1 MKNENVYKLLIIF
14 VIFLFFKKSISI
26 VIEAKF
32 PTYNDLDKLYE
43 LISKHLIRSREDNDM
58 CDYEIEKM
66 RLENERMKLS
76 LLEKRVLTYDQMKE
90 MFGNSIL

>member
-1 MKNENVYKLLIIF
+1 
-14 VIFLFFKKSISI
+14 
-26 VIEAKF
+26 
-32 PTYNDLDKLYE
+32 
-43 LISKHLIRSREDNDM
+43 M

>member
-1 MKNENVYKLLIIF
+1 MECFI
-14 VIFLFFKKSISI
+14 
-26 VIEAKF
+26 A
-32 PTYNDLDKLYE
+32 TYNDLDKLYE

-90 MFGNSIL
+90 MFGNYIL